1 MECNEYSITQY
12 KHVWRILVRYVE
24 GVQGRCWWQG
34 DQVAVVL
41 LELSECWSEYLSP
54 VLTRAHGRGQW
65 GNFEMVTAQPGAV
78 SSIYI
83 TSIRTENIITHCV
96 HCSLELKIVK
106 YDPRLGQLF

>member
-1 MECNEYSITQY
+1 MMECNEYSITQY

-34 DQVAVVL
+34 DQVAVLL

-65 GNFEMVTAQPGAV
+65 NNFEMVTAQPGAV
-78 SSIYI
+78 SS
-83 TSIRTENIITHCV
+83 
-96 HCSLELKIVK
+96 
-106 YDPRLGQLF
+106 F